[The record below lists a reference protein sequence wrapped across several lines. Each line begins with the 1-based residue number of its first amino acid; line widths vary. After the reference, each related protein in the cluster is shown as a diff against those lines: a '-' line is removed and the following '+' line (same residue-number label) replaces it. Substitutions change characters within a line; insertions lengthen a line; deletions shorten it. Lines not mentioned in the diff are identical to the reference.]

1 MTTFFS
7 LPGRRGGFALI
18 HELRSAVCHQMKIHG
33 HDFDTVLRKLHSQ
46 SLADKTYVINLDR
59 GGADEVPPSEE
70 PFRIGERAFYLI
82 TLLKR
87 D

>member
-1 MTTFFS
+1 MVD
-7 LPGRRGGFALI
+7 
-18 HELRSAVCHQMKIHG
+18 E
-33 HDFDTVLRKLHSQ
+33 
-46 SLADKTYVINLDR
+46 TYSINLDR
-59 GGADEVPPSEE
+59 GGADELPKSEE